1 MDLTMV
7 RQMWRL
13 LEPVHAVLYYAP
25 EVTERAEALGYA
37 TDTRWPSYFAWRAA
51 PLGPADADL
60 VTTTFHSFNPA
71 MVSDH
76 VPAAWDV
83 AAPDKVAAA
92 RWEAVDQALRGI
104 LGDAV
109 DTTELAE
116 AAELARRLAEPV
128 ATQAGPPRP
137 LAAANAALPW
147 PAEPHLVLW
156 HAATVL
162 REFRGDGHVAALRAE
177 GLDPVESLVSF
188 AAVGAAPVE
197 VFASRGWSPE
207 QWAAAR
213 DRLAERGWVDA
224 AGEATEA
231 GHAGRA
237 EVERR
242 TDELAAGPYRSLGPA
257 AVGRLAQ
264 LTVPI
269 TTTIVRSGLLPATS
283 TLGVSTSRR

>member
-1 MDLTMV
+1 MELGLV

-25 EVTERAEALGYA
+25 EVTVRAGELGYA

-51 PLGPADADL
+51 PLGAADARL

-71 MVSDH
+71 MVREH

-83 AAPDKVAAA
+83 AAPDKVVAA

-109 DTTELAE
+109 DSADLAE
-116 AAELARRLAEPV
+116 AAGLARRLADSATAEP
-128 ATQAGPPRP
+128 TPPARP
-137 LAAANAALPW
+137 LAAANASLSW

-156 HAATVL
+156 HAATIL
-162 REFRGDGHVAALRAE
+162 REFRGDGHVATLVAE

-197 VFASRGWSPE
+197 VFASRGWSSQ
-207 QWAAAR
+207 QWAAAVA
-213 DRLAERGWVDA
+213 RLVERGWVDA
-224 AGEATEA
+224 SGTATEA

-237 EVERR
+237 VVEHR
-242 TDELAAGPYRSLGPA
+242 TDELAAGPYRTLGQA
-257 AVGRLAQ
+257 GVGRLAQ

-269 TTTIVRSGLLPATS
+269 TTAVVRAGLLPATS
-283 TLGVSTSRR
+283 TLGIGR